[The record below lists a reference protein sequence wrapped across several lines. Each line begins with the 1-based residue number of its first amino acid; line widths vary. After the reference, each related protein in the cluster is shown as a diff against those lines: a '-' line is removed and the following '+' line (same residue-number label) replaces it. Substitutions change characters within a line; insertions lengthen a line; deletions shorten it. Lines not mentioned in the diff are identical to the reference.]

1 MSDSRDAIL
10 LGIRRALDGE
20 HSPDQSEPP
29 RSYRQISQLPHSE
42 ILEKFIERLID
53 YRAGVRKVS
62 QEDLPEAVEH
72 VCAVHAASRMVTPP
86 GLPEQWLP
94 STIEFFRDQ
103 DLTNSALDESDG
115 VLTGCAVAI
124 AETGTIVLDGSPDQ
138 GRRVITLLPDFHL
151 CVLRA
156 SQIVE
161 LVPEALAALQGAATE
176 GRPLTFIS
184 GGSATSDIEL
194 QRVEGVHGP
203 RNLEV
208 LIVTDA

>member
-1 MSDSRDAIL
+1 MTESRDAIL
-10 LGIRRALDGE
+10 AGIRQALEGARPADT
-20 HSPDQSEPP
+20 PEPP
-29 RSYRQISQLPHSE
+29 QQYRRVSDLPQTE
-42 ILEKFIERLID
+42 ILDKFIERLID
-53 YRAGVRKVS
+53 YRAGVRRVS
-62 QEDLPEAVEH
+62 QEDLADAVEH
-72 VCAVHAASRMVTPP
+72 VCTVHGARKMVIPP
-86 GLPEQWLP
+86 GLPDSWLP
-94 STIEFFRDQ
+94 SGIDFLRDES
-103 DLTNSALDESDG
+103 LSNSALDEADG

-151 CVLRA
+151 CVLGS

-161 LVPEALAALQGAATE
+161 LVPEAFAVLQAAAIE
-176 GRPLTFIS
+176 GRALTFIS

>member
-1 MSDSRDAIL
+1 M
-10 LGIRRALDGE
+10 
-20 HSPDQSEPP
+20 
-29 RSYRQISQLPHSE
+29 
-42 ILEKFIERLID
+42 
-53 YRAGVRKVS
+53 RKAS
-62 QEDLPEAVEH
+62 QEDLSDAVEH
-72 VCAVHAASRMVTPP
+72 VCAVHGARTMVIPP
-86 GLPEQWLP
+86 GLPDSWLP
-94 STIEFFRDQ
+94 SGVEFLRDES
-103 DLTNSALDESDG
+103 LSNSALDESDG

-161 LVPEALAALQGAATE
+161 LVPEAFAALQGASVD
-176 GRPLTFIS
+176 GSPLTFIS